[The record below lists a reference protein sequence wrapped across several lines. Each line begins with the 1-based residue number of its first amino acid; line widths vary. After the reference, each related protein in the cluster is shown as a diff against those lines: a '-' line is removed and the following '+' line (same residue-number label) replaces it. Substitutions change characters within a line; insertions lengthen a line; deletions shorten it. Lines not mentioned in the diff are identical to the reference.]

1 MKEIHFPN
9 WDAVLERAKLPDR
22 LKRTFQITIRWY
34 LSFCRRS
41 RAGVNHESARGFIEW
56 AQQEKQPEAWQLE
69 EWKEAIRWFY
79 RAAKSAQPLEHCPGK
94 EIPQVSVAPEPA
106 GTPAWKSAFLT
117 VVRRRHYSYR
127 TEQSY
132 LVWLERFARHVKSEA
147 LEERGAEDIAA
158 FLDALALNERLSASS
173 QRQALNALVFLFR
186 KVFGKQ
192 LGDFSDFRKAKV
204 RARLPVWL
212 TREEI
217 NQLLSRLDGPWA
229 LMTRVMYG
237 GGLRLMELLRLRVKD
252 VDLQQERFTRM

>member
-1 MKEIHFPN
+1 M
-9 WDAVLERAKLPDR
+9 
-22 LKRTFQITIRWY
+22 
-34 LSFCRRS
+34 
-41 RAGVNHESARGFIEW
+41 NHESARSFIEW
-56 AQQEKQPEAWQLE
+56 AQQEKQPEAWQVE
-69 EWKEAIRWFY
+69 QWKEAIRWFY
-79 RAAKSAQPLEHCPGK
+79 RAAKSAHPAELGPGK
-94 EIPQVSVAPEPA
+94 EIPQVVVSPGPTD
-106 GTPAWKSAFLT
+106 TPAWKRAFLT

-158 FLDALALNERLSASS
+158 FLDALASNERLSASS

-186 KVFGKQ
+186 EVFGKQ

-252 VDLQQERFTRM
+252 VDLQQEIITVRAGKGDKDRLVPLAHAVIEPMREHLARIRRLYDADRRANLAGV